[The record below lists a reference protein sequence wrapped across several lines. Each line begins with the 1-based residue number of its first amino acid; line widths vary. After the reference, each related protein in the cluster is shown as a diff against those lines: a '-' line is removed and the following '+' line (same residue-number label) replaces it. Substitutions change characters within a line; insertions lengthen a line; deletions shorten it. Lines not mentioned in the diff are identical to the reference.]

1 MTTDLT
7 QAASA
12 SARMPGAPYSR
23 TLRVVAGASLV
34 LAGLLNGATQ
44 YVGHL
49 LIGDLDF
56 SDQIRWGADHPVPH
70 TIEQALLLLV
80 SALFMPIGLL
90 GVAHVC
96 RFRASLLTAVATPLV
111 LWRYV
116 GFPQRARR
124 GVRDRNRGSGHIGR

>member
-49 LIGDLDF
+49 LIGDLD
-56 SDQIRWGADHPVPH
+56 SAIRSAGEQ
-70 TIEQALLLLV
+70 TIR
-80 SALFMPIGLL
+80 
-90 GVAHVC
+90 C
-96 RFRASLLTAVATPLV
+96 RTRSS
-111 LWRYV
+111 
-116 GFPQRARR
+116 RR
-124 GVRDRNRGSGHIGR
+124 CCCW